1 MLRLLSI
8 LSPKNWTILTTL
20 LTLSFLFI
28 SSSSFAQFAG
38 GSGTQAD
45 PYQISTLQQLQDMK
59 NNLGAHYILINDIN
73 AAETKSWNSGD
84 GFEPIGSGSSNSFTG
99 NFNGQHFTIDS
110 LFIDRSSYVGLFG
123 YTQNNTISNVN
134 LTNVD
139 IAGLSTTGSIAGET
153 RSTTLTNI
161 SVTGR
166 VSGSNATGGLV
177 GRALGSVN
185 NSFADV
191 RVTGSTYSGG
201 LVGRGAPNITNSYAL
216 GNVSA
221 SNRDAGGLIAL
232 SGGVITNSYSKGN
245 VTSGGTKGGLVG
257 STSGDGAKTVNSF
270 WDIETS
276 GLTNSAGGEGKTT
289 AEMTSPSTYIQ
300 GGWDIYEVWATLTDS
315 NDGYPVLRAF
325 EDFQVSANAPI
336 ASSLSISGDIE
347 VDSTLTL
354 SYVYFDADSDPEYVP
369 EIQWYRSTDE
379 AGTDRVLITGAV
391 DTTYTITGADRAHFI
406 SVEITPHDVTSA
418 GEAVFVSTTQ
428 SVANIFAG
436 GLGTKEDPFQIET
449 VEQLQNINTGL
460 DSYYILNNYIDAS
473 ATSTWNG
480 DLGFIP
486 LGNDNVTFSGG
497 FDGANF
503 IISGLTIN
511 RPSEEMIGLFGV
523 TSSTAEITN
532 TMISSADLTGDT
544 IVGTIVGKNGGSISK
559 SSAESIVIQSN
570 GYIGGLVGEN
580 TGSISESY
588 SIGEIEGGIALGGL
602 VGHNNSG
609 SIINSFAKVHVNGN
623 SQSGGLVGL
632 NDKGSITN
640 SYSIGAVDNGTSTFG
655 GLVGEVIGGSVT
667 VSFWDTETSGQAT
680 SAAGTG
686 KTTSQVKT
694 IDTFSNWD
702 LKAVWGLHPFYGD
715 GYPFLR
721 AFATPTTNAPVVS
734 NLSILG
740 TVEVGN
746 TLSVSYSFTDTDNDP
761 EYLSEI
767 QWYRSKDASGAAK
780 EIIEGAD
787 SVSYVIQ
794 EEDKA
799 YFLSVVVTPSDVF
812 NQGESVEKFATEA
825 VPSSVFAGGFGSEEF
840 PYQISTL
847 EHLQAMNTN
856 LSAHYELIN
865 DIDAT
870 TTSDWNSGAGF
881 VPIAFPNGRFEGSLN
896 GNNFEI
902 NGLFINR
909 PDDNDVGLFSTIRG
923 GSVSNLGLT
932 NVNITG
938 DRSTGG
944 LVGDLDGDSI
954 TNVFVTGSVTGTWDV
969 GGLIGST
976 FTATVVRDSYSSAK
990 VIGTS
995 EVGGLVGSSY
1005 ITIINS
1011 YATGDITATSLYSG
1025 GLVGSNRG
1033 SITKSYS
1040 TGNIN
1045 GSNTSGGLVGYNKG
1059 NISYSY
1065 SRGNVHSTF
1074 TAGGFVGSND
1084 STIVNSYSTGAVT
1097 SNFDPSGFIAYAY
1110 SNSKVISS
1118 FWDKESSGVNIAVD
1132 NGSSDGITG
1141 FTTAEMYQRATYTN
1155 WDFATTWSIDEG
1167 FGYPFHQESDYN
1179 TLAIT
1184 GTEGW
1189 RLFAS
1194 PVEGAT
1200 LDSLLSTIR
1209 TQGFAGTNVTTDT
1222 SNVYLWNADTQSW
1235 EVPTSMAQ
1243 PLANGQGFAVYVFAD
1258 DDNDGTPETFPKQ
1271 LRTSLPPHIG
1281 TTNANLAY
1289 TTPSDGEVTGWNL
1302 VGNPYA
1308 ETIDWDA
1315 PTGWTKNNISN
1326 TFYVW
1331 SDTAGAGQG
1340 AYLNWNGITGTLPDG
1355 KIAPWQGFWIKATAE
1370 NPELVF
1376 TDSVKASGGVFQKE
1390 APVSQIEFIL
1400 SDGTFFSKANI
1411 LMLEESLASQFL
1423 DEYDAF
1429 ALTSLND
1436 TSLSISTS
1444 FLDGPPMSTQA
1455 MPFQVG
1461 TEYSFD
1467 IHLEALNVPNTLTLS
1482 VEKENLGL
1490 VEVKLVNTETDEVSY
1505 ISDMGIITLD
1515 FDFEGS
1521 SFVSTSLREPTSPFE
1536 YISIDSTTTTKY
1548 KVFVSHH
1555 GLSAEDELGIPN
1567 LVELQQNYPNPFNPS
1582 TSINFGVPTSGKVT
1596 LEVFDVLGRKV
1607 ATLINGE
1614 NRVAGRHTVNFDA
1627 KNLASGMYIYRL
1639 QAGSSILTKRLTL
1652 IK

>member
-1 MLRLLSI
+1 MRTPPNSFM
-8 LSPKNWTILTTL
+8 SKKWTILTAL
-20 LTLSFLFI
+20 FTLSFLFI

-73 AAETKSWNSGD
+73 AAETKNWNSGD

-166 VSGSNATGGLV
+166 VSGSTATGGLV
-177 GRALGSVN
+177 GRALGSIN

-232 SGGVITNSYSKGN
+232 SGGVITNSYSKGS
-245 VTSGGTKGGLVG
+245 VTSAGTKGGLVG
-257 STSGDGAKTVNSF
+257 SSSGDDAKVVNSF

-276 GLTNSAGGEGKTT
+276 GLTNSAGGVGKTT
-289 AEMTSPSTYIQ
+289 AEMTSPTTYIQ
-300 GGWDIYEVWATLTDS
+300 GGWDIYAVWATLADS
-315 NDGYPVLRAF
+315 NGGYPILRVF
-325 EDFQVSANAPI
+325 EDFQVSANAPG
-336 ASSLSISGDIE
+336 ASNLSISGAIE

-354 SYVYFDADSDPEYVP
+354 SYDYFDADGDHEYVP

-379 AGTDRVLITGAV
+379 ASTDRVLIPSAV

-406 SVEITPHDVTSA
+406 GVEIIPHDVTSA
-418 GEAVFVSTTQ
+418 GEAVFASTTQ

-460 DSYYILNNYIDAS
+460 DSYYILNNNIDAS
-473 ATSTWNG
+473 ATTTWNG
-480 DLGFIP
+480 GLGFIP
-486 LGNDNVTFSGG
+486 LGNDSVAFSGG

-559 SSAESIVIQSN
+559 SYAENIQIQSID
-570 GYIGGLVGEN
+570 YLGGLVGEN
-580 TGSISESY
+580 SGFISESY
-588 SIGEIEGGIALGGL
+588 AIGDLVGENALGGL
-602 VGHNNSG
+602 VGHNKNG
-609 SIINSFAKVHVNGN
+609 SIVNSFANVHVDGN

-632 NDKGSITN
+632 NDGGEITDSYSYGVVDNGISDIGGLVGSSSSGSITN
-640 SYSIGAVDNGTSTFG
+640 SY
-655 GLVGEVIGGSVT
+655 
-667 VSFWDTETSGQAT
+667 WDTQISGQTT
-680 SAAGTG
+680 SAEGIG
-686 KTTSQVKT
+686 KTTSELT
-694 IDTFSNWD
+694 IIHTFIDWD
-702 LKAVWGLHPFYGD
+702 LKEVWGLHPLYSD
-715 GYPFLR
+715 GIPFLR
-721 AFATPTTNAPVVS
+721 AFATPTTNAPVAS
-734 NLSILG
+734 DLSISG
-740 TVEVGN
+740 TVDVGN
-746 TLSVSYSFTDTDNDP
+746 TLSVTYTFTDADNDP
-761 EYLSEI
+761 EFLSEF
-767 QWYRSKDASGAAK
+767 QWYRSKDASGAEK

-840 PYQISTL
+840 PYQISTV
-847 EHLQAMNTN
+847 EHLQAMNTD
-856 LSAHYELIN
+856 LEAHYVLIN
-865 DIDAT
+865 DIDASA
-870 TTSDWNSGAGF
+870 TSSWNSGAGF

-902 NGLFINR
+902 DGLYINR
-909 PDDNDVGLFSTIRG
+909 PDDNYVGLFSTIRG

-938 DRSTGG
+938 DYYTGG

-954 TNVFVTGSVTGTWDV
+954 TNVFVSGSVTGNWDV
-969 GGLIGST
+969 GGLIGSSYAASVVQGCYS
-976 FTATVVRDSYSSAK
+976 TATVVGS
-990 VIGTS
+990 S
-995 EVGGLVGSSY
+995 EVGGLIGDSHVTIIDSYSTGNVTSTNLYGGGLVGTNNGS
-1005 ITIINS
+1005 IINS
-1011 YATGDITATSLYSG
+1011 YATGNLDGRSYSG
-1025 GLVGSNRG
+1025 GLVGN
-1033 SITKSYS
+1033 
-1040 TGNIN
+1040 
-1045 GSNTSGGLVGYNKG
+1045 NKG
-1059 NISYSY
+1059 DIYYSY
-1065 SRGNVHSTF
+1065 SRGDVHSTF
-1074 TAGGFVGSND
+1074 YAGGFVGTND

-1132 NGSSDGITG
+1132 NGSSEGITG
-1141 FTTAEMYQRATYTN
+1141 VTTAEMYQRATYTN

-1184 GTEGW
+1184 GNEGW

-1209 TQGFAGTNVTTDT
+1209 TQGFAGTNVTADT
-1222 SNVYLWNADTQSW
+1222 SNVYLWNAGTQSW
-1235 EVPTSMAQ
+1235 DVPTSMAQ

-1289 TTPSDGEVTGWNL
+1289 TTPSEGEETGWNL

-1331 SDTAGAGQG
+1331 SDSAGGGQG

-1355 KIAPWQGFWIKATAE
+1355 KIAPWQGFWVKATAE

-1376 TDSVKASGGVFQKE
+1376 TDSVKTSNGVFQKE
-1390 APVSQIEFIL
+1390 APVSQIEFTL
-1400 SDGTFFSKANI
+1400 SDGEFFSKSII
-1411 LMLEESLASQFL
+1411 LYDDNALLED
-1423 DEYDAF
+1423 DELDAF
-1429 ALTSLND
+1429 TLSSFND
-1436 TSLSISTS
+1436 TTLSIATS
-1444 FLDGPPMSTQA
+1444 FQDGPPMSIQA
-1455 MPFQVG
+1455 VPHPVG
-1461 TEYSFD
+1461 TVYSYNLHID
-1467 IHLEALNVPNTLTLS
+1467 ASNVSNTMSLS
-1482 VEKENLGL
+1482 MKQQNIMLIDVILH
-1490 VEVKLVNTETDEVSY
+1490 NTETDER
-1505 ISDMGIITLD
+1505 ITLD
-1515 FDFEGS
+1515 DRQPITIDFEGS
-1521 SFVSTSLREPTSPFE
+1521 SFASTSFKKPTSPFKFLRA
-1536 YISIDSTTTTKY
+1536 DSTTTTKY
-1548 KVFVSHH
+1548 KLLLEPI
-1555 GLSAEDELGIPN
+1555 GLSSEDELGIPN
-1567 LVELQQNYPNPFNPS
+1567 SVELQQNYPNPFNPS
-1582 TSINFGVPTSGKVT
+1582 TYINFGVPTSGKVT

-1614 NRVAGRHTVNFDA
+1614 NRVAGRHTINFDA
-1627 KNLASGMYIYRL
+1627 QNLASGMYIYRL
-1639 QAGSSILTKRLTL
+1639 QAGNSVLTKKLTL

>member
-1 MLRLLSI
+1 MGFSQKQFYLVLPFI
-8 LSPKNWTILTTL
+8 F
-20 LTLSFLFI
+20 SFLFI

-73 AAETKSWNSGD
+73 AAETKNWNSGD

-99 NFNGQHFTIDS
+99 NFYGQNFTIDS

-123 YTQNNTISNVN
+123 YTQNNTISNVK

-139 IAGLSTTGSIAGET
+139 IVGLSTTGSIAGET

-166 VSGSNATGGLV
+166 VSGSTATGGLV

-191 RVTGSTYSGG
+191 RVSGSTYSGG
-201 LVGRGAPNITNSYAL
+201 LVGRGAPNITNSYAI

-232 SGGVITNSYSKGN
+232 SGGVITNSYSKGS

-276 GLTNSAGGEGKTT
+276 GLTNSAGGEGKTA

-300 GGWDIYEVWATLTDS
+300 GGWDIYEVWAILADS
-315 NDGYPVLRAF
+315 NGGYPVLRVF

-336 ASSLSISGDIE
+336 ASNLSISGDIE

-354 SYVYFDADSDPEYVP
+354 SYDYFDADGDPEYVP

-379 AGTDRVLITGAV
+379 AGTDRILIPGAV

-406 SVEITPHDVTSA
+406 GVEIIPHDVTSA
-418 GEAVFVSTTQ
+418 GQAVFASTTQ

-436 GLGTKEDPFQIET
+436 GLGTNEDPYQIET

-460 DSYYILNNYIDAS
+460 DSYYILNNDINAS
-473 ATSTWNG
+473 ATLTWNG
-480 DLGFIP
+480 SLGFIP
-486 LGNDNVTFSGG
+486 IGNDSIAFSGG

-503 IISGLTIN
+503 TIDSLFIN
-511 RPSEEMIGLFGV
+511 RTSEEMIGLFGV
-523 TSSTAEITN
+523 TSSSAEITN
-532 TMISSADLTGDT
+532 TRLTNADLKSQFR
-544 IVGTIVGKNGGSISK
+544 VGALAGKNGGSISK
-559 SSAESIVIQSN
+559 SFVKNTTIQSN
-570 GYIGGLVGEN
+570 GYIGALVGEN

-588 SIGEIEGGIALGGL
+588 AIGEIEGGIALGGL

-609 SIINSFAKVHVNGN
+609 SISDSYADVHVNGN
-623 SQSGGLVGL
+623 SQSGGLVGF
-632 NDKGSITN
+632 NDEGSISN
-640 SYSIGAVDNGTSTFG
+640 SYSIGAVDNGTSTIG

-667 VSFWDTETSGQAT
+667 DCYWDSQISGQGG
-680 SAAGTG
+680 SAAGSAR
-686 KTTSQVKT
+686 TTSQMKTLSNIAAWESKT
-694 IDTFSNWD
+694 I
-702 LKAVWGLHPFYGD
+702 WGVHPNYNN

-721 AFATPTTNAPVVS
+721 VFETPTSNAPVVS
-734 NLSILG
+734 NISIIG

-746 TLSVSYSFTDTDNDP
+746 TISVSYSFTDADNDP
-761 EYLSEI
+761 EYLSEF
-767 QWYRSKDASGAAK
+767 QWYRSKDASGSEK

-812 NQGESVEKFATEA
+812 TQGESVEKLATEA
-825 VPSSVFAGGFGSEEF
+825 VPSSVFAGGFGSKEF
-840 PYQISTL
+840 PYQISTV
-847 EHLQAMNTN
+847 EHLQAMNTD
-856 LSAHYELIN
+856 LEAHYVLIN
-865 DIDAT
+865 DIDASA
-870 TTSDWNSGAGF
+870 TSSWNSGAGF

-902 NGLFINR
+902 DGLYINR
-909 PDDNDVGLFSTIRG
+909 PDDNYVGLFSTIRG
-923 GSVSNLGLT
+923 GSVSSLGLT
-932 NVNITG
+932 NVDITG
-938 DRSTGG
+938 DFYTGG

-954 TNVFVTGSVTGTWDV
+954 TNVFVSGSVTGDWDV
-969 GGLIGST
+969 GGLIGSSFT
-976 FTATVVRDSYSSAK
+976 SSVVRGCYSTATVVGS
-990 VIGTS
+990 S
-995 EVGGLVGSSY
+995 EVGGLIGNNHVTVIDSY
-1005 ITIINS
+1005 STGNVTS
-1011 YATGDITATSLYSG
+1011 TNLYAG
-1025 GLVGSNRG
+1025 GLVGTNNG
-1033 SITKSYS
+1033 SITKSYA
-1040 TGNIN
+1040 TGNIDGRN
-1045 GSNTSGGLVGYNKG
+1045 SSGGLVGYNKG
-1059 NISYSY
+1059 DIYYSY
-1065 SRGNVHSTF
+1065 SRGDVHSTF
-1074 TAGGFVGSND
+1074 YAGGFVGTND

-1097 SNFDPSGFIAYAY
+1097 SNFDPSGFISYAQ
-1110 SNSKVISS
+1110 SSSSVVSS

-1132 NGSSDGITG
+1132 NGSSEGITG
-1141 FTTAEMYQRATYTN
+1141 VITAEMYQRATYIN
-1155 WDFATTWSIDEG
+1155 WDFATRWSIDEG
-1167 FGYPFHQESDYN
+1167 FGYPFHQESNYN

-1184 GTEGW
+1184 GNEGW

-1209 TQGFAGTNVTTDT
+1209 TQGFAGTNVTADT
-1222 SNVYLWNADTQSW
+1222 SNVYLWNVDTQSW

-1281 TTNANLAY
+1281 TTNANLVY
-1289 TTPSDGEVTGWNL
+1289 TTPSEGEETGWNL

-1331 SDTAGAGQG
+1331 SDSAGGGQG

-1355 KIAPWQGFWIKATAE
+1355 KIAPWQGFWIKAMGE

-1390 APVSQIEFIL
+1390 VPVSQIEFTL
-1400 SDGTFFSKANI
+1400 SDGEFFSKSI
-1411 LMLEESLASQFL
+1411 LLFDDNALLEDDVL
-1423 DEYDAF
+1423 DAF
-1429 ALTSLND
+1429 AISSLND
-1436 TSLSISTS
+1436 TTLSLATTLQNKST
-1444 FLDGPPMSTQA
+1444 MSTQA
-1455 MPFQVG
+1455 IPKVLG
-1461 TEYSFD
+1461 TLGID
-1467 IHLEALNVPNTLTLS
+1467 VNIEARKVNSPLTLS
-1482 VEKENLGL
+1482 WIASNLNYNTNL
-1490 VEVKLVNTETDEVSY
+1490 EILDKNTNERNDLTVNGSITFDYSGD
-1505 ISDMGIITLD
+1505 SDTT
-1515 FDFEGS
+1515 S
-1521 SFVSTSLREPTSPFE
+1521 SLLGKPTSPLLLIGKEQAPPNRFQ
-1536 YISIDSTTTTKY
+1536 I
-1548 KVFVSHH
+1548 FVD
-1555 GLSAEDELGIPN
+1555 GLALSNENNLEIPN
-1567 LVELQQNYPNPFNPS
+1567 TVELQQNYPNPFNPS

-1614 NRVAGRHTVNFDA
+1614 NKVAGRHTINFDA

-1639 QAGSSILTKRLTL
+1639 QAGNSVLTKKLTL